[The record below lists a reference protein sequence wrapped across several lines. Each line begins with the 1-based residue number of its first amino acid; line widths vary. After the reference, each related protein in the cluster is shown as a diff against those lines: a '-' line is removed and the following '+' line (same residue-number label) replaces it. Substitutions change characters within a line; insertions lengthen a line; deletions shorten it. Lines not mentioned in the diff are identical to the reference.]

1 MTVGDLAGPDAAT
14 GVTREGSEGA
24 GAPPHLTALA
34 VGACELPVLVVVLV
48 VFFVDVAAGRVVAVV
63 IVGSVVVVAAAAA
76 AAAATASRAAD
87 RHSGVPALPVPILDV
102 FHLTIE
108 DKSAREQ

>member
-34 VGACELPVLVVVLV
+34 VGACELPVLVV
-48 VFFVDVAAGRVVAVV
+48 FFVDVAAGRVVAVV
-63 IVGSVVVVAAAAA
+63 IVGSVVVAAAAA
-76 AAAATASRAAD
+76 AAAVD
-87 RHSGVPALPVPILDV
+87 
-102 FHLTIE
+102 
-108 DKSAREQ
+108 Q

>member
-76 AAAATASRAAD
+76 KASRAAD
-87 RHSGVPALPVPILDV
+87 RHSGVAALPVPILDV